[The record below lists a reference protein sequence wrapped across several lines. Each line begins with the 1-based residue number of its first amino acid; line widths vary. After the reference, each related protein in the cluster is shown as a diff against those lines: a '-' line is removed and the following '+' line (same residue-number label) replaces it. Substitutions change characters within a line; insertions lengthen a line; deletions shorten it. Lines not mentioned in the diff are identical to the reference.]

1 MKVFIFINTEENN
14 FTDYIDMVSEY
25 ILFTNKA
32 ELDHH
37 YNAREYPIL
46 ILLSQPSIQVETM
59 MNSFNWHFILSHKG
73 IRNNSDCLSIGA
85 YFETIDE
92 FSIVF
97 ELATK
102 KQWLAI
108 KQEYIK
114 TLGKLSDEDL
124 VYLHRMTGEAIDLSK
139 GFKNIKKV
147 LNPKKNQRI
156 EMSGTLTVVN
166 SPETALVL
174 ADELSILSKGS
185 VIMVDGNL
193 LMPCLD
199 EKIGIKKIQTNI
211 KSHITGIDNTGL
223 NIALDTIAKGL
234 NLSEYIE
241 SIVVKKNKNLDLL
254 LGNYNLF
261 NYEHYDDQAL
271 KKLLFKLTDL
281 YQFIIISVPLFPYD
295 AMTMLSI
302 HISDINIF
310 GIEKSITDT
319 RYLYQYL
326 NLLNTKQGIPI
337 SKNLVVSKV
346 ANKRSGNIGD
356 LVLKE
361 VFKGYYVG
369 NLAQK
374 KKQLVKKVVERIR

>member
-37 YNAREYPIL
+37 YNACEYPIL

-147 LNPKKNQRI
+147 LNPQKNQRI

-166 SPETALVL
+166 SPETALML

-326 NLLNTKQGIPI
+326 NLLSTKQGIPI

-361 VFKGYYVG
+361 VFKDYYVG

>member
-37 YNAREYPIL
+37 YNAHEYPIL

-361 VFKGYYVG
+361 VFKDYYVG

>member
-1 MKVFIFINTEENN
+1 LKVFIFINTEENN

-37 YNAREYPIL
+37 YNAHEYPIL

-361 VFKGYYVG
+361 VFKDYYVG